1 MVGAVGSLFPPAIL
15 GSAAVG
21 GLAGGVIGHRWE
33 GDVAKRTHLG
43 SASSLIMSAMAP
55 VAGEAHR
62 WAAATR
68 RLLPAVV
75 FLALAGMLGWVVLG
89 PDEDP
94 TAKALADHVAREACG
109 PPDGLLGG
117 SAVIEDE
124 AVPAIDDPAAR
135 LAARRA
141 DRIAHIACEDGV
153 VDAGTYLLAFATS
166 ADLDAALVTIARSA
180 PAGRLC
186 LLDSE
191 LFTPGFGSGGAF
203 EATCSALD
211 GVELG
216 GVEPTLKR
224 RPDDGRPAP
233 PAQRRSM

>member
-1 MVGAVGSLFPPAIL
+1 MPLMTGPARRTSRWTA
-15 GSAAVG
+15 SA
-21 GLAGGVIGHRWE
+21 
-33 GDVAKRTHLG
+33 
-43 SASSLIMSAMAP
+43 
-55 VAGEAHR
+55 
-62 WAAATR
+62 R
-68 RLLPAVV
+68 RLLPAL
-75 FLALAGMLGWVVLG
+75 LALALVGMLGWVVLG

-94 TAKALADHVAREACG
+94 TARALAKRVAREACG

-117 SAVIEDE
+117 SAVIEEE
-124 AVPAIDDPAAR
+124 AIGAIDDPAAR

-141 DRIAHIACEDGV
+141 DRVAHIACEEGV
-153 VDAGTYLLAFATS
+153 VEAGTYLLAFATS
-166 ADLDAALVTIARSA
+166 ADLDAALAAIARSA

-203 EATCSALD
+203 GATCSALD

-216 GVEPTLKR
+216 GLEPSVKR